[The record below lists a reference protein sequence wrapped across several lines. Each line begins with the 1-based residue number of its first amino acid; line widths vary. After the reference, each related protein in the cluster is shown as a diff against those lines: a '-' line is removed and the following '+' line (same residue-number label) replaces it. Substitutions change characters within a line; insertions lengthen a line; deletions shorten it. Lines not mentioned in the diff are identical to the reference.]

1 MSLKYKD
8 KRLEI
13 PAPPPFDRPAPEMK
27 ISRLKKKIE
36 QQM

>member
-1 MSLKYKD
+1 MSLKYKY

-13 PAPPPFDRPAPEMK
+13 PAPPPFDRPVSEMK
-27 ISRLKKKIE
+27 ISRLKKIE